1 LNCDQNAKLQD
12 MTKDFQKQSPTIN
25 WAHYDTILLDMDG
38 TVLDLAFDNYFW
50 RELVPGVY
58 AEQQDITEDAAR
70 QHIYDLYSGREGTL
84 EWYCLEFWTEQLGL
98 DLLALKKSSHDRI
111 RFLPGAKAFLD
122 AVKAGNKRL
131 VLVTNAHQHA
141 LDLKKTVTG
150 LDHWFDE
157 FVCSHDFGVPKEH
170 PEFWHQLQDKLNF
183 DPATTLFVDDSI
195 PVLDAA
201 VEYGL
206 GAVVAIRRPDTG
218 MPPKD
223 TEGHHFIDGVG
234 WWI

>member
-1 LNCDQNAKLQD
+1 MSHEFQD
-12 MTKDFQKQSPTIN
+12 PPCPID
-25 WAHYDTILLDMDG
+25 WAHYNTILLDMDG

-58 AEQQDITEDAAR
+58 AAQQDITEDAAR
-70 QHIYDLYSGREGTL
+70 NHIYELYSGREGTL

-98 DLLALKKSSHDRI
+98 DLLALKASSRDRI
-111 RFLPGAKAFLD
+111 RFLPGATDFLD

-141 LDLKKTVTG
+141 LELKKTVTG
-150 LDHWFDE
+150 LDKWFDE

-170 PEFWHQLQDKLNF
+170 PDFWHKLQAKLGF
-183 DPATTLFVDDSI
+183 DSATTLFVDDSI

-201 VEYGL
+201 IEYGL

-223 TEGHHFIDGVG
+223 TAGHHFIDGVG
-234 WWI
+234 YWI